1 MNEPKKRGRPSKAE
15 IAARIRETAPV
26 EPSAEAVLKDALADQ
41 KELSEAQVLAND
53 AGMLAFIASSKALK
67 SNMEAQAL
75 GSSLPPEHAVETERW
90 NAAADAAI
98 SIASAQAYALRI
110 WAGQTAEMKRDERI
124 RRCEAALQ
132 GQNLPTEG
140 VRYPGGESS
149 EVAVKF
155 DPKADQSP
163 AQVLAMKIWAGQ
175 STDVHRH
182 ERIARIG
189 RALQEQGL
197 STGGIMYPASI
208 DRINVDDDEPVFW
221 RMKMPGTEG
230 IV

>member
-15 IAARIRETAPV
+15 IATRIRDNADPAIIALPVVDTPNGFVVAPQTQ
-26 EPSAEAVLKDALADQ
+26 AEQELKDVLVESMRLDPPPDL
-41 KELSEAQVLAND
+41 ERAQ
-53 AGMLAFIASSKALK
+53 
-67 SNMEAQAL
+67 
-75 GSSLPPEHAVETERW
+75 T
-90 NAAADAAI
+90 
-98 SIASAQAYALRI
+98 YALRI

-132 GQNLPTEG
+132 GQSLPTEG

-155 DPKADQSP
+155 DPKAQQSP

-182 ERIARIG
+182 ERIARIE

-197 STGGIMYPASI
+197 STAGIMYPASI
-208 DRINVDDDEPVFW
+208 DRINVDDDEPAFW